1 VHEGVSE
8 RFVKSMRAIVE
19 KLRVGDPRED
29 STEVGPIIHP
39 RQVERVLGYID
50 RAVASGAQLLWGG
63 RRHPAG
69 AQFIEPTMLTGLTQ
83 SDEIVQNEVFG
94 PVLTLQ
100 TFLNDEEAVAL
111 ANGTDYG
118 LGASATVSRN
128 MQRRSPIRSA
138 RGSSGLTVSVSGTLK
153 RPFRGDQTQRN
164 WPRGRSLELRL
175 LLRRQR
181 CDFAQT
187 ALPSQ
192 LQPSL
197 KGIAFVT
204 GKIVGAALVSHH
216 PGLMQCE
223 EFRVL
228 QGAGRDSDLIA
239 GYSRLRQKIAEV
251 SPQVVIIFDSH
262 WFTTGYHLV
271 DGGAHFK
278 GTYTSDEM
286 PWYLHGVPYDYR
298 GQPELASSIETV
310 SRERVA
316 ATRVTSHPDLA
327 RHYATI
333 NLVKQLGLERSDIP
347 VVTVSSC
354 QNCDWP
360 HFLAS
365 GESIG
370 EAISRSGLRVLL
382 LASGALSH
390 KFNSIDWKPIPE
402 DLSREQC
409 PSPRIREER

>member
-1 VHEGVSE
+1 
-8 RFVKSMRAIVE
+8 M
-19 KLRVGDPRED
+19 
-29 STEVGPIIHP
+29 
-39 RQVERVLGYID
+39 
-50 RAVASGAQLLWGG
+50 
-63 RRHPAG
+63 
-69 AQFIEPTMLTGLTQ
+69 
-83 SDEIVQNEVFG
+83 
-94 PVLTLQ
+94 
-100 TFLNDEEAVAL
+100 
-111 ANGTDYG
+111 
-118 LGASATVSRN
+118 
-128 MQRRSPIRSA
+128 
-138 RGSSGLTVSVSGTLK
+138 
-153 RPFRGDQTQRN
+153 
-164 WPRGRSLELRL
+164 
-175 LLRRQR
+175 
-181 CDFAQT
+181 
-187 ALPSQ
+187 
-192 LQPSL
+192 
-197 KGIAFVT
+197 T

-278 GTYTSDEM
+278 GTFTSDEM

-298 GQPELASSIETV
+298 GHPELASLIETV
-310 SRERVA
+310 SRERGGYN
-316 ATRVTSHPDLA
+316 RVTSHPDLA

-390 KFNSIDWKPIPE
+390 KFNSIDWKPIT
-402 DLSREQC
+402 
-409 PSPRIREER
+409 PRIFHESNVSSPENRESDKAVIELFREGRHRDVLERWDAEYRRLPWEAFGAHYLQMVGALGGRNCRAPGEPLSAYENARGTGNIHIWFATEPELDGALV